1 MGFMGFMGIRRTIM
15 AVGTF
20 ATAINCIDGRVQRPV
35 SDWMRIQYS
44 IDFVDTITQPGPEKT
59 LTQGPQ
65 AIIGTMRA
73 NVDVSVSAHESKL
86 IAIAAHHGCAG
97 NPVSDEEHQAQ
108 VRAACHAVA
117 EWGLPVR
124 VVGLWVNEWWQ
135 VELIADSA
143 GGSIPGR

>member
-1 MGFMGFMGIRRTIM
+1 M

-35 SDWMRIQYS
+35 SEWMRIQYS
-44 IDFVDTITQPGPEKT
+44 VDFVDTITQPGPEMA

-65 AIIGTMRA
+65 AVIDAIRA
-73 NVDVSVSAHESKL
+73 NVGVSVSAHKSQL
-86 IAIAAHHGCAG
+86 IAVAAHHECAG

-108 VRAACHAVA
+108 IREACRVIAG
-117 EWGLPVR
+117 WSLPVR

-135 VELIADSA
+135 VEAIADSA
-143 GGSIPGR
+143 AGPLHSR